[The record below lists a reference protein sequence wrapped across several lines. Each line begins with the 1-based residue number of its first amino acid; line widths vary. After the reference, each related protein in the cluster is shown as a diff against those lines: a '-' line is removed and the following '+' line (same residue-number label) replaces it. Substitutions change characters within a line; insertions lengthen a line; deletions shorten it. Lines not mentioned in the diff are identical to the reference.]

1 MIDLHLHTTAS
12 DGRLTPAELVTRAI
26 AAGLTTIS
34 VTDHDTVKSID
45 EVTTLAG
52 QAGIRVVPGI
62 EITAVDHARDIHVLA
77 YFIDHRS
84 PVLGAFLDRQR
95 ALRVGRV
102 REIGAKLAALGAPL
116 DVEKVLGPAIAHPG
130 TSVGRPQLAR
140 ALVAAG
146 HVASVQEAFD
156 TLLANGQPAF
166 VPRTGVGPI
175 DVIQIV
181 HQVGGIASMAHPG
194 VTKRDDL
201 IGPLAA
207 AGLDAIEVYHS
218 DHDHDAEREY
228 TRAAQRFDIGIS
240 GGSDFHGDPFD
251 SPERKRSGSLRASS
265 STAPERARRST
276 LGVVNL
282 PAAAFADLESRA
294 AKRKAS

>member
-12 DGRLTPAELVTRAI
+12 DGRLTPSERVARVS

-45 EVTTLAG
+45 EVTAR
-52 QAGIRVVPGI
+52 AASMGIRVVPGI
-62 EITAVDHARDIHVLA
+62 EITAVDNARDIHVLA

-84 PVLGAFLDRQR
+84 PALAAFLDRQR

-102 REIGAKLAALGAPL
+102 REIGVKLAALGVPL
-116 DVEKVLGPAIAHPG
+116 DVEKILGPSIDHPG

-146 HVASVQEAFD
+146 HVESVQEAFD
-156 TLLANGQPAF
+156 RLLANGQPAF
-166 VPRTGVGPI
+166 VPRTGIGPA
-175 DVIQIV
+175 DVIRIV
-181 HQVGGIASMAHPG
+181 HEAGGIASMAHPG

-218 DHDHDAEREY
+218 DHDHEAEREY
-228 TRAAQRFDIGIS
+228 IRVADRFALGVS
-240 GGSDFHGDPFD
+240 GGSDFHGD
-251 SPERKRSGSLRASS
+251 S

-276 LGVVNL
+276 LGVVHL

-294 AKRKAS
+294 KRRP